1 MSSFYVNPKM
11 NERCVWAV
19 SELLFSYVSVVLCVC
34 VFVLLCCCVFV
45 FVHKD
50 VFVYVACFRLI
61 ETNVLL
67 ICICLMYHILHIVEL
82 LELNA
87 SIALGHGLVSVTNI
101 TTFTYLVCFEMPLF
115 Y

>member
-1 MSSFYVNPKM
+1 MGV
-11 NERCVWAV
+11 A
-19 SELLFSYVSVVLCVC
+19 LCVC
-34 VFVLLCCCVFV
+34 VFVLLCFCVFV

-87 SIALGHGLVSVTNI
+87 SIALGHGLVSFTNI